1 MSGGTALPP
10 GFEALEPFV
19 ESWAIAGSAARARRR
34 RESSEAER
42 QAFYAAGSDLLASA
56 LEHLDARPVD
66 ALDPPEQR
74 LMNLVLSLAHVVLAV
89 EVQREDEP
97 RLAAASRH
105 LRIVRAPADASGA

>member
-1 MSGGTALPP
+1 MSAETALPA

-19 ESWAIAGSAARARRR
+19 ESWSIAGSGARAQRR

-42 QAFYAAGSDLLASA
+42 QAFYAAGSGLLAAA
-56 LEHLDARPVD
+56 LEHLDSQPVD

-74 LMNLVLSLAHVVLAV
+74 LMDLVLTLAHVVLAV
-89 EVQREDEP
+89 EVQQEDEP